1 MPDNI
6 VLNLGVGG
14 ETVAA
19 DLIAGIQ
26 HQRVKTEWGA
36 DGIAN
41 EVDDTDGKRLP
52 IKPHMAGTA
61 TRTQVADNASS
72 VTILASNANRKG
84 AVILNDSSA
93 MLFLALGTGTAT
105 STNYTTRLYQYQAY
119 EVPSM
124 YTGQVIGIWETDPN
138 DGGARVTELT

>member
-1 MPDNI
+1 VADNT

-14 ETVAA
+14 DTYASDDIGGVK
-19 DLIAGIQ
+19 
-26 HQRVKTEWGA
+26 HQRVKAEWGA
-36 DGIAN
+36 DGTAN

-61 TRTQVADNASS
+61 TRTQVADSAGS
-72 VTILASNANRKG
+72 VTILASNTNRKG

-93 MLFLALGTGTAT
+93 ILFLALGTGTAT
-105 STNYTTRLYQYQAY
+105 STNHTTRLYQYQAY
-119 EVPSM
+119 VVPDC
-124 YTGQVIGIWETDPN
+124 YTGQIIGVWETDPN